1 MKPVT
6 DHDAPVNSST
16 VDPGTSEDHPRHLRP
31 GLGGF
36 AKAILGLIAIVV
48 VLGLLITSYVV
59 GRGAR
64 VASDIVDE
72 VTGEGPFLEIA
83 PVTVQSIRNLS
94 ELTTV
99 EYVEYTRVQKGEDRG
114 WLNWVDGD
122 RIELFAVARIGAGV
136 DLAQLEEADID
147 ADPETGRASISLPAA
162 DITYVAVDNEATH
175 VYNRE
180 TGILTDGDP
189 DLERTARLAAEEVL
203 VASAEEAGI
212 LDDAATRAQTVI
224 EDLLT
229 SLGYTDVNVQI
240 ERG

>member
-1 MKPVT
+1 MT
-6 DHDAPVNSST
+6 DPNSPS
-16 VDPGTSEDHPRHLRP
+16 DHGPRHVRP
-31 GLGGF
+31 GLGGP
-36 AKAILGLIAIVV
+36 AKAILTLFGIAV
-48 VLGLLITSYVV
+48 VLGLLIVSYVV

-64 VASDIVDE
+64 AVDAVADE
-72 VTGEGPFLEIA
+72 ITGEGPFLEIA

-99 EYVEYTRVQKGEDRG
+99 EFVEYTRVEKGEDRG

-136 DLAQLEEADID
+136 DLAGLEASDID
-147 ADPETGRASISLPAA
+147 ADPETGRARITLPAA
-162 DITYVAVDNEATH
+162 EITYVAVDNEATH

-180 TGILTDGDP
+180 TGILTSGDP
-189 DLERTARLAAEEVL
+189 DLERSARLAAEEVL

-212 LDDAATRAQTVI
+212 LDQAATRAETVI

-229 SLGYTDVNVQI
+229 SFGYSDIDVVS
-240 ERG
+240 RP